1 MNLRITVEG
10 KTYDVKVTVME
21 ETATR
26 RGPMNGPVSGLG
38 ATSVAP
44 AAAVLAAAEAS
55 AKARVEANGQLPGKS
70 ERTAKNAMQPSDGK
84 HEAKPEPWP
93 ERTTHHIYGPLP
105 AKPGEVVC
113 PVSGVIVEVI
123 AKPGD
128 KVKQHASLLVLEVSK
143 QIATGERP
151 FVGTVRAGVK
161 GVVKSIRVK
170 PGDKVKSGQLLC
182 ELDES

>member
-21 ETATR
+21 HAPTP
-26 RGPMNGPVSGLG
+26 RGPVRGPVSGLG
-38 ATSVAP
+38 ASSIAPP
-44 AAAVLAAAEAS
+44 AALVAAEEARLKAKADSTAAA
-55 AKARVEANGQLPGKS
+55 KPGKATKISS
-70 ERTAKNAMQPSDGK
+70 EIASTRVD
-84 HEAKPEPWP
+84 AKPEPWP

-113 PVSGVIVEVI
+113 PVAGVIVDVL

-151 FVGTVRAGVK
+151 FVGTVRASTK
-161 GVVKSIRVK
+161 GVVKAIRVK
-170 PGDKVKSGQLLC
+170 PGDKVKSGQVLC
-182 ELDES
+182 ELEDA